1 MIIKNISLTNF
12 RNYNNQTYDFS
23 NNLNII
29 TGPNGSGKTNLV
41 EAIYYLSLSKS
52 FRSNQDDILIENG
65 KEHAEIS
72 ATISE
77 GEINKKIV
85 IDITKDGKRILINN
99 KPITKLS
106 ELASITNIVLF
117 EPKDVLLFK
126 GSPKARRNFLDISLS
141 KTNQMYF
148 EYLLRYEKALK
159 QRNDLLKEANPDET
173 MLEVTTEM
181 LVKLSGP
188 IISYRQSYVD
198 CVNQVLSKI
207 VKSITNEKLDA
218 RIVYKPYVEYDL
230 DFQNNA
236 YKLFE
241 NNRNL
246 DLIRKSTSIG
256 VHREDFVMMVN
267 GHNIAEYGS
276 QGENRI
282 IALALK
288 LSPYFLIK
296 DKDKKPIV
304 ILDDVM
310 SELDKYHQSRLIEFL
325 KKMNQVF
332 ITGTNLE
339 VTGASRYHIKK
350 KNKEVF

>member
-1 MIIKNISLTNF
+1 MEIKKISLTNF
-12 RNYNNQTYDFS
+12 RNYKNQSYDFS
-23 NNLNII
+23 NSLNII

-52 FRSNQDDILIENG
+52 FRTNQDDVLINNSSNQ
-65 KEHAEIS
+65 AEIS
-72 ATISE
+72 AVITE
-77 GEINKKIV
+77 GEITKKIV
-85 IDITKDGKRILINN
+85 IDITKDGKRILVNN
-99 KPITKLS
+99 KPIAKLS

-126 GSPKARRNFLDISLS
+126 GSPKARRNFLDISIS

-159 QRNDLLKEANPDET
+159 QRNDLLKENKPDET

-188 IISYRQSYVD
+188 IIAYRQTYIDS
-198 CVNQVLSKI
+198 VNQVLSKI
-207 VKSITNEKLDA
+207 VKSISNENMNV
-218 RIVYKPYVEYDL
+218 RIVYKPYAEYGL

-236 YKLFE
+236 YKMFE
-241 NNRNL
+241 NNLNI
-246 DLIRKSTSIG
+246 DLMRKSTSIG
-256 VHREDFVMMVN
+256 VHREDFVMLMDN
-267 GHNIAEYGS
+267 QNIAEYGS

-282 IALALK
+282 VSLALK
-288 LSPYFLIK
+288 LAPYFLIS

-310 SELDKYHQSRLIEFL
+310 SELDETHQKRLIEFL

-339 VTGASRYHIKK
+339 VTGASHYHIKK